1 MNIAYSSFAF
11 PILNTYIVIVIF
23 FFFPMVRFVQE
34 LRSVLLSVQVKG
46 QEGEGPKMVPKR
58 QIQRK
63 RKDSN
68 SIVKETT
75 EKLQVLLRSVHHQNL
90 SFCIRVHLS
99 VHLSRLKMGH
109 L

>member
-1 MNIAYSSFAF
+1 
-11 PILNTYIVIVIF
+11 
-23 FFFPMVRFVQE
+23 
-34 LRSVLLSVQVKG
+34 
-46 QEGEGPKMVPKR
+46 MVPKR

-109 L
+109 LEGQRLAVSPWPITRCLRLYNTARMCCSVSTACLLPFRPLEVTRTATGSLRA